1 MNKSERLNDELLF
14 LNNKSYFNLKD
25 LVERYSISKRTAIR
39 DVQALESLGMPIY
52 SKSGRNGCYGIL
64 KNRLL
69 SPILFTLDEV
79 FALYFSMLTLKA
91 YETTP
96 FHLDIDKLKQKFG
109 KCLSTDQNYK
119 LNKIESIFSLGVI
132 QHNNY
137 CYFLK
142 DILQAIIDEK
152 VCRIQYKKDNN
163 IKEYQVQFFNISSSF
178 GQWYV
183 SGYNFE
189 TENIRIFRCDK
200 IQNMKRDSTYSPKP
214 FVYIEELIKQA
225 FKISK
230 STEFEIEVTSKGADL
245 FYKEH
250 YPSMKIF
257 FENEKYI
264 IKGNYNKN
272 EESFISQYVIGFG
285 NNILSLKPKELKEL
299 VLEKL
304 KNTMNYIQ
312 SVWYYIIK
320 YKLSW

>member
-14 LNNKSYFNLKD
+14 LNNKSSFNLKD

-52 SKSGRNGCYGIL
+52 SKFGRNGCYGIL

-109 KCLSTDQNYK
+109 KCLSADQNFR
-119 LNKIESIFSLGVI
+119 LNKIESVFSLGVI

-152 VCRIQYKKDNN
+152 VCRVQYKKDNN
-163 IKEYQVQFFNISSSF
+163 IREYNIQFFNISSSF

-189 TENIRIFRCDK
+189 TESIRILRCDK
-200 IQNMKRDSTYSPKP
+200 IQNIKENSAFNSKS
-214 FVYIEELIKQA
+214 FIFIEELLNQVYKT
-225 FKISK
+225 SK
-230 STEFEIEVTSKGADL
+230 SNEFEIEITSKGVDL

-250 YPSMKIF
+250 YPSMKIY

-264 IKGNYNKN
+264 IRGSYNKN
-272 EESFISQYVIGFG
+272 EENFISQYIIGFG
-285 NNILSLKPKELKEL
+285 NNILSLKPKELKDL
-299 VLEKL
+299 VLKKL
-304 KNTMNYIQ
+304 KNTIDCIQ
-312 SVWYYIIK
+312 SIDK
-320 YKLSW
+320 